1 MFLGA
6 PVKFVLS
13 GVVLRVPLCEPL
25 ARNHNVL
32 ELGQRHLAQDAL
44 DMGDGDTI
52 VGHRRPLTAA
62 LFDA

>member
-13 GVVLRVPLCEPL
+13 GLVRRVPLCEPL

-32 ELGQRHLAQDAL
+32 ELGQ
-44 DMGDGDTI
+44 
-52 VGHRRPLTAA
+52 
-62 LFDA
+62 